1 MTTAARPTYHAAVG
15 KQEYGGFRGRA
26 VCAKVLAVPCPC
38 PVCHKLTLMYIQ
50 HYRCCHRKCCIQDQA
65 AHTKLKFRQLGQHS
79 ESELKNKDF
88 RSDLEQKERSYEQQS
103 KQPLSRIMQEERQV
117 DVTLLLKN
125 KPEIDLEVL
134 KKYDDGDVNEG
145 ESDAD
150 FDSSRLNML

>member
-1 MTTAARPTYHAAVG
+1 M
-15 KQEYGGFRGRA
+15 
-26 VCAKVLAVPCPC
+26 
-38 PVCHKLTLMYIQ
+38 
-50 HYRCCHRKCCIQDQA
+50 
-65 AHTKLKFRQLGQHS
+65 
-79 ESELKNKDF
+79 KNKDF

-103 KQPLSRIMQEERQV
+103 KQPLSRIIQEERQV